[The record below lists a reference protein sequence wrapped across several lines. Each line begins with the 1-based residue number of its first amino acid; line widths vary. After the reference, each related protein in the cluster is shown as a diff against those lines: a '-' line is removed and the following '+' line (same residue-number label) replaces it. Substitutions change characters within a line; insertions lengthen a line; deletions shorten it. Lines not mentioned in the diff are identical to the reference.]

1 MFGQS
6 CNLKSCARFA
16 IVPLSLVMGII
27 FIAHGSQK
35 LFGWFGGHGLSGTAM
50 FFQDKLGFA
59 PGILWATLAGGSEFF
74 GGLFLIIGIFCSLL
88 RRIAGLLLAIV
99 MMVAVFKVHL
109 PNGLFASNGG
119 YEYPLALLA
128 AALFFILDDR
138 QNGKKTDK
146 N

>member
-6 CNLKSCARFA
+6 CNIRGCSRFA
-16 IVPLSLVMGII
+16 IVPLSLVIGII
-27 FIAHGSQK
+27 FIAHGGQK

-50 FFQDKLGFA
+50 FFQGNLGLS
-59 PGILWATLAGGSEFF
+59 PGILWAAMAGSGEFF
-74 GGLFLIIGIFCSLL
+74 GGLFLILGIFCSLL

-99 MMVAVFKVHL
+99 MTVAVLKVHL

-119 YEYPLALLA
+119 YEYPLSLLA

-138 QNGKKTDK
+138 HSGKK
-146 N
+146 